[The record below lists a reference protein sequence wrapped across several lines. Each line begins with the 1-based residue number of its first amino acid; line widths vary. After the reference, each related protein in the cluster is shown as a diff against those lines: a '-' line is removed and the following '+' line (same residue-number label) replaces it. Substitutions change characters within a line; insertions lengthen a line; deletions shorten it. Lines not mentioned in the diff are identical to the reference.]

1 MRKRI
6 KNANIYKWY
15 ARLVFAKK
23 NWGHKKKYS
32 GIRDAKILCK
42 SSLWKNSRVE
52 GKFSKE
58 GKNIKKIITIL
69 IEKKWEFLIF
79 FLFFIYK
86 YLKLRNNL

>member
-1 MRKRI
+1 MICKT
-6 KNANIYKWY
+6 NIREEKL
-15 ARLVFAKK
+15 RTQ
-23 NWGHKKKYS
+23 KKYS

-69 IEKKWEFLIF
+69 IEKK
-79 FLFFIYK
+79 
-86 YLKLRNNL
+86 